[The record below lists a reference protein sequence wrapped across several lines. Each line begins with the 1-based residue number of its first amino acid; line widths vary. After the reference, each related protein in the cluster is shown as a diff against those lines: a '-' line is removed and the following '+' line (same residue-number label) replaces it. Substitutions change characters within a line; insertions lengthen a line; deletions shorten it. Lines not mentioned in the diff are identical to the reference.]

1 MTLSRSDIEQR
12 AQQVLWNA
20 GAITAP
26 VDIVKVVASLG
37 ASLHEQQF
45 EDHVSGVL
53 AIQGGA
59 KHILINKNHH
69 SNRKRFTAA
78 HECGH
83 LVLHHVQ
90 GDGLFI
96 DKQMQLYK
104 RVGVPSGPE
113 YTSQDST
120 TTPTQE
126 REANLFASAVLMPA
140 PLLTQAIQRL
150 NHDLDEDDMLTLA
163 NAFGVSSAAM
173 SIRLQNLGLLSVK
186 PLDEF

>member
-37 ASLHEQQF
+37 ATLHEQAF

-59 KHILINKNHH
+59 KHILINKSHH
-69 SNRKRFTAA
+69 QNRKRFTAA

-83 LVLHHVQ
+83 LVLHYGD

-96 DKQMQLYK
+96 DTQMQVYM
-104 RVGVPSGPE
+104 RAGIPSAPQ
-113 YTSQDST
+113 YTGQDST
-120 TTPTQE
+120 TTPQQE
-126 REANLFASAVLMPA
+126 REANLFASAILMPA
-140 PLLTQAIQRL
+140 PLLAQAIQRL
-150 NHDLDEDDMLTLA
+150 EHDLDEDDMLTLA
-163 NAFGVSSAAM
+163 TSFGVSVQAM
-173 SIRLQNLGLLSVK
+173 SIRLQNLGLLK
-186 PLDEF
+186 AMPLDEF